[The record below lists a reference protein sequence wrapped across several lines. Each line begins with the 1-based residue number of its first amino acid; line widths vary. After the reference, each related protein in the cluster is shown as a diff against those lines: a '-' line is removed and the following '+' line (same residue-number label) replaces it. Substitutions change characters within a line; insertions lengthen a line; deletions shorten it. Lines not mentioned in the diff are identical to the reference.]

1 MANSSPFPNP
11 LRDDEPSTRPAR
23 GAKPAADRP
32 RDPTPVEVPP
42 PNKSPA
48 FPVRFSLGSLFA
60 AMFLASI
67 VAAGASYYV
76 RFLRGSESAKF
87 AFTLF
92 TLASPVLLMILV
104 SLVASFLPKQR
115 RRRRAGD
122 APLPAATDKRERDA
136 RATKLRP

>member
-11 LRDDEPSTRPAR
+11 LRDDEPPAPPSRNTPPSR
-23 GAKPAADRP
+23 GAPPSRNAPTSHGATPAADRARDTSPIEFAP
-32 RDPTPVEVPP
+32 R
-42 PNKSPA
+42 NQSPA
-48 FPVRFSLGSLFA
+48 FPIRFSLGSLFA

-76 RFLRGSESAKF
+76 RFLRGNESAKF

-104 SLVASFLPKQR
+104 SLVASFLPKGR
-115 RRRRAGD
+115 RRR
-122 APLPAATDKRERDA
+122 
-136 RATKLRP
+136 